1 MGITREQYIEKH
13 FPAVDPGSHPTGN
26 QVMIQLRTVAK
37 KSAGGIILANETQQ
51 FNQGNTQVAR
61 LVKLGQI
68 AFRDRTSGEEWK
80 EGAWAKEGDI
90 VLAPRYGGFRFEVP
104 IAEEK
109 DALFE
114 APFSGGEAIFAII
127 NDYDIKMVIDSN
139 FEAFDKIL

>member
-104 IAEEK
+104 IADSE
-109 DALFE
+109 
-114 APFSGGEAIFAII
+114 GEAIFAII